1 MSLINQV
8 LQDLDARRATY
19 GTGTNL
25 PNDVRSLPKP
35 GTPLLP
41 IVLGAAGL
49 ILLIAI
55 VGGYAFLQWQ
65 ARQEAAPVAQPAEPV
80 VAASSRVSPTA
91 PPTPAPP
98 ESSTSSAEPPSSVT
112 PLLLSMDGSLR
123 LADSTDLPSAENVET
138 KAVTATAPASGN
150 SAAAGMKDTA
160 TEQSRT
166 KAVAPQSLSPDA
178 AVPKAAG
185 KSEKKPMIERTDAV
199 GSPRERAEGEY
210 RKAIAAVN
218 QGRVAEALEELR
230 NALRQDGLHVA
241 SRQLLVRLLLE
252 ARQPD
257 EAAKVLQDGL
267 QGQPA
272 QIGWAMSLARLQV
285 DRGDLAGAWQ
295 TLDYSSPAAGNN
307 ADYQGFMAHVLQR
320 LGRNRDAAKHYQA
333 ATRLS
338 PDDGRWWLGLGLALE
353 AEGQS
358 GEAREMFLRA
368 RQTGN
373 LGPQLTALIEQKLR

>member
-1 MSLINQV
+1 
-8 LQDLDARRATY
+8 
-19 GTGTNL
+19 
-25 PNDVRSLPKP
+25 
-35 GTPLLP
+35 
-41 IVLGAAGL
+41 
-49 ILLIAI
+49 
-55 VGGYAFLQWQ
+55 
-65 ARQEAAPVAQPAEPV
+65 
-80 VAASSRVSPTA
+80 
-91 PPTPAPP
+91 
-98 ESSTSSAEPPSSVT
+98 
-112 PLLLSMDGSLR
+112 
-123 LADSTDLPSAENVET
+123 
-138 KAVTATAPASGN
+138 
-150 SAAAGMKDTA
+150 
-160 TEQSRT
+160 
-166 KAVAPQSLSPDA
+166 
-178 AVPKAAG
+178 
-185 KSEKKPMIERTDAV
+185 MIERTDAV
-199 GSPRERAEGEY
+199 GSPRERAESEY

-338 PDDGRWWLGLGLALE
+338 PTDGRWWLGLGLALE

>member
-41 IVLGAAGL
+41 IVLGAVGL

-65 ARQEAAPVAQPAEPV
+65 ARQEAAPAAQPAEPV
-80 VAASSRVSPTA
+80 VAASPPVSPTA
-91 PPTPAPP
+91 PTPAPP
-98 ESSTSSAEPPSSVT
+98 ESATPSVEPPSSVT

-123 LADSTDLPSAENVET
+123 LAGSTDLPSAENVET
-138 KAVTATAPASGN
+138 KAITAPASGN
-150 SAAAGMKDTA
+150 SAAVAMKDTA

-295 TLDYSSPAAGNN
+295 TLDFSSPAAGNN

-338 PDDGRWWLGLGLALE
+338 PNDGRWWLGLGLALE

-368 RQTGN
+368 RQSGS

>member
-41 IVLGAAGL
+41 IVLGVIGL
-49 ILLIAI
+49 VILAVV
-55 VGGYAFLQWQ
+55 VGGYAFFQWE
-65 ARQEAAPVAQPAEPV
+65 ARREAAPPAELV
-80 VAASSRVSPTA
+80 VAASPPVSTA
-91 PPTPAPP
+91 PPAPVP
-98 ESSTSSAEPPSSVT
+98 SAEQASSVA
-112 PLLLSMDGSLR
+112 PLLLSMDGNLR
-123 LADSTDLPSAENVET
+123 LADTIDSPSAENIEPKV
-138 KAVTATAPASGN
+138 ATAPASGKSPAMGAKN
-150 SAAAGMKDTA
+150 TA
-160 TEQSRT
+160 TEKSKT
-166 KAVAPQSLSPDA
+166 KAVDPQSLSPDVA
-178 AVPKAAG
+178 LPKAAG
-185 KSEKKPMIERTDAV
+185 KSDKKPMIERTDSI
-199 GSPRERAEGEY
+199 GSPRERAESEY

-218 QGRVAEALEELR
+218 QGRMAEALDDLR

-252 ARQPD
+252 SRQPE

-285 DRGDLAGAWQ
+285 DRGELTEAWQ
-295 TLDYSSPAAGNN
+295 TLDFSSPAAGNN

-320 LGRNRDAAKHYQA
+320 LGRNRDAAKHYQV

-338 PDDGRWWLGLGLALE
+338 PNDGRWWLGLGLALE
-353 AEGQS
+353 GNGQS
-358 GEAREMFLRA
+358 SEAREMFLRA
-368 RQTGN
+368 RQSGN
-373 LGPQLTALIEQKLR
+373 LSPQLIALIEQKLR

>member
-65 ARQEAAPVAQPAEPV
+65 ARQEAAPVAQLAEPV

-98 ESSTSSAEPPSSVT
+98 EGAASSVEPPSSVT

-150 SAAAGMKDTA
+150 SAAAGMKD
-160 TEQSRT
+160 R
-166 KAVAPQSLSPDA
+166 
-178 AVPKAAG
+178 
-185 KSEKKPMIERTDAV
+185 RRY
-199 GSPRERAEGEY
+199 GSP
-210 RKAIAAVN
+210 IC
-218 QGRVAEALEELR
+218 LR
-230 NALRQDGLHVA
+230 
-241 SRQLLVRLLLE
+241 
-252 ARQPD
+252 P
-257 EAAKVLQDGL
+257 
-267 QGQPA
+267 
-272 QIGWAMSLARLQV
+272 
-285 DRGDLAGAWQ
+285 
-295 TLDYSSPAAGNN
+295 
-307 ADYQGFMAHVLQR
+307 
-320 LGRNRDAAKHYQA
+320 
-333 ATRLS
+333 
-338 PDDGRWWLGLGLALE
+338 
-353 AEGQS
+353 
-358 GEAREMFLRA
+358 
-368 RQTGN
+368 
-373 LGPQLTALIEQKLR
+373 

>member
-1 MSLINQV
+1 M
-8 LQDLDARRATY
+8 
-19 GTGTNL
+19 
-25 PNDVRSLPKP
+25 
-35 GTPLLP
+35 
-41 IVLGAAGL
+41 
-49 ILLIAI
+49 
-55 VGGYAFLQWQ
+55 
-65 ARQEAAPVAQPAEPV
+65 
-80 VAASSRVSPTA
+80 
-91 PPTPAPP
+91 
-98 ESSTSSAEPPSSVT
+98 
-112 PLLLSMDGSLR
+112 
-123 LADSTDLPSAENVET
+123 
-138 KAVTATAPASGN
+138 
-150 SAAAGMKDTA
+150 
-160 TEQSRT
+160 
-166 KAVAPQSLSPDA
+166 
-178 AVPKAAG
+178 
-185 KSEKKPMIERTDAV
+185 
-199 GSPRERAEGEY
+199 
-210 RKAIAAVN
+210 
-218 QGRVAEALEELR
+218 
-230 NALRQDGLHVA
+230 HVA

-338 PDDGRWWLGLGLALE
+338 PTDGRWWLGLGLALE

-368 RQTGN
+368 RQSGS